1 MRPRLKKG
9 HMLVY
14 STRTNGFI
22 ENMNNDPFDV
32 RNKFDKIKK
41 LFK

>member
-1 MRPRLKKG
+1 MRPRTNYRLI
-9 HMLVY
+9 Y
-14 STRTNGFI
+14 STRTNGFV

-32 RNKFDKIKK
+32 RSKFDKLKK